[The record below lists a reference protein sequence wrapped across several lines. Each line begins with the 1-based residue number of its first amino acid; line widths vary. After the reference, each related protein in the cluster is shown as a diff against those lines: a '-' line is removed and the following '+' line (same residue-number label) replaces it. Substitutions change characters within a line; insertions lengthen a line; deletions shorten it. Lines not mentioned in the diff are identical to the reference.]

1 MSLSRQIPDLAQV
14 AIPPVPLYDSQTS
27 APVTSG
33 LAEEK
38 SVPSPRVELQR
49 GLSVDSRLYA
59 LRQLLLRAAVPQELL
74 KSWKMEV
81 NDDATVLTLG
91 RDARIRFRHAPAT
104 FWHDLV
110 NWDYHV
116 MRTAWPRPQV
126 SPLSVLV
133 PNFIFPFVDLPYP
146 GPLFSTPTSDTSNS
160 PILLL
165 T

>member
-1 MSLSRQIPDLAQV
+1 MSLSRQIPDFAQV

-81 NDDATVLTLG
+81 NDDAAVLTLG

-110 NWDYHV
+110 NWDYHFLPA
-116 MRTAWPRPQV
+116 AWPYPPFRPP
-126 SPLSVLV
+126 STLLP
-133 PNFIFPFVDLPYP
+133 PFIFPL
-146 GPLFSTPTSDTSNS
+146 LS
-160 PILLL
+160 PPS
-165 T
+165 